1 MFIHNN
7 NKKCLCMGCLE
18 SELFV
23 YLVNESLIQQ
33 KKKERKYIYIWD
45 MAHALT
51 PTYMNFNIKYQSLF
65 IKCS

>member
-1 MFIHNN
+1 
-7 NKKCLCMGCLE
+7 MGCLE

-23 YLVNESLIQQ
+23 YFVNESLIQQ
-33 KKKERKYIYIWD
+33 KKKNIPYIYIFFDKIYIWD

>member
-1 MFIHNN
+1 
-7 NKKCLCMGCLE
+7 MGCLE
-18 SELFV
+18 SGLFV
-23 YLVNESLIQQ
+23 CLVNESLIQQ
-33 KKKERKYIYIWD
+33 KKKKMYIYIWD